1 MRLTRHTETV
11 TIEGTVDEI
20 RALFGRADLA
30 LPAGF
35 DVDPQSL
42 TVSDGRRYRDTGR
55 VGNYGERES
64 IDVRTGKRG
73 VFVYESMGGGFVA
86 GARITDSGNVEFAH
100 PSDNPLQGCRW

>member
-20 RALFGRADLA
+20 RALFGRAQLA
-30 LPAGF
+30 LPADF
-35 DVDPQSL
+35 VDPQSL

-55 VGNYGERES
+55 VSDYGQRES
-64 IDVRTGKRG
+64 VDVRTGRRG
-73 VFVYESMGGGFVA
+73 VHFDTMGIGFVP
-86 GARITDSGNVEFAH
+86 GAYVDDSGRVNFEH